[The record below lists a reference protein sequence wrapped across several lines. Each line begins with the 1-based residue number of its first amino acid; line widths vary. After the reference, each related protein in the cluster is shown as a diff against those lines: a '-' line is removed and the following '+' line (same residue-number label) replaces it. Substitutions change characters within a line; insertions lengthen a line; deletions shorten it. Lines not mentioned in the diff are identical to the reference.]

1 MKCCFA
7 SDLHGHPSH
16 YEDLLNLAKTEKA
29 DAVILGGDLL
39 PRKGHHLAS
48 LEHQQT
54 FVREEFRN
62 FSLRLAEITGVS
74 LYAILGN
81 DDWAGTVPLFHEMES
96 EGLIRMLD
104 DRPTI
109 LQDRAIL
116 TGYSYVPPTPFL
128 LKDFEK
134 RDMKDDP
141 GPNGLRRIYITRN
154 GRVEETDEKAYFEGR
169 ASIQED
175 LLAGWKPSPDRPSIR
190 VMHGPPF
197 GTALDRL
204 YDGRSAGSRAVRECI
219 LKTQPLLTLHGHIH
233 ESPAVSG
240 AFVERIGETLSVNAG
255 QTGNG
260 LSAVTFDPD
269 RLDKTLKHTLYGFS
283 PLTA

>member
-16 YEDLLNLAKTEKA
+16 YEELLNLAKREKA

-39 PRKGHHLAS
+39 PRKGHHPAS
-48 LEHQQT
+48 LERQRT

-81 DDWAGTVPLFHEMES
+81 DDWAGTVPLFHELES

-104 DRPTI
+104 DRPTV

-154 GRVEETDEKAYFEGR
+154 GRVEETDEKAFFEGR
-169 ASIQED
+169 SSIQED
-175 LLAGWKPSPDRPSIR
+175 LLAGWNPSPDRPSIR

-240 AFVERIGETLSVNAG
+240 TFVERIGETLSVNAG
-255 QTGNG
+255 QTGDG

>member
-1 MKCCFA
+1 MRCCFA

-16 YEDLLNLAKTEKA
+16 YEELLSLAKTEKS

-39 PRKGHHLAS
+39 PRKGHHNAS
-48 LEHQQT
+48 LENQQS
-54 FVREEFRN
+54 FIRGEFRN
-62 FSLRLAEITGVS
+62 FSLRLAESTGAA
-74 LYAILGN
+74 LCAILGN
-81 DDWAGTVPLFHEMES
+81 DDWAGSIPIFHELES

-104 DRPTI
+104 DRPFV
-109 LQDRAIL
+109 LRDSVVL

-134 RDMKDDP
+134 RDLKDDP
-141 GPNGLRRIYITRN
+141 GPNGLRRIYITRS
-154 GRVEETDEKAYFEGR
+154 GRVEETDEKTFFESR

-175 LLAGWKPSPDRPSIR
+175 LGSAGNPYPELRSIR

-204 YDGRSAGSRAVRECI
+204 YDGRSAGSRAVRESI
-219 LKTQPLLTLHGHIH
+219 LKTQPLMTLHGHIH

-240 AFVERIGETLSVNAG
+240 AFVERIGATISVNAG
-255 QTGNG
+255 QAGNS
-260 LSAVTFDPD
+260 LSAVVFIPESPE
-269 RLDKTLKHTLYGFS
+269 KTLRHTLYGFS
-283 PLTA
+283 PLSV

>member
-7 SDLHGHPSH
+7 SDLHGHLPH
-16 YEDLLNLAKTEKA
+16 FEELFRLAKTEKA

-48 LEHQQT
+48 LENQQS
-54 FVREEFRN
+54 FVRGEFRN
-62 FSLRLAEITGVS
+62 FSLRLAGDTGAA
-74 LYAILGN
+74 LCAILGN
-81 DDWAGTVPLFHEMES
+81 DDWAGTIPLFDELES

-104 DRPTI
+104 DRPFH
-109 LQDRAIL
+109 LWDGAVL
-116 TGYSYVPPTPFL
+116 TGYSHVPPTPFL

-134 RDMKDDP
+134 RDLKDDP
-141 GPNGLRRIYITRN
+141 GPDGLRRVYITKN
-154 GRVEETDEKAYFEGR
+154 GRVEETDEKAFFEGR
-169 ASIQED
+169 PSIQED
-175 LLAGWKPSPDRPSIR
+175 LGSGGYARPDRPSIV

-219 LKTQPLLTLHGHIH
+219 LKKQPLLTLHGHIH

-240 AFVERIGETLSVNAG
+240 TFVERIGETLSVNAG

-260 LSAVTFDPD
+260 LSAVVFRPE
-269 RLDKTLKHTLYGFS
+269 LLEKTLKHTLYGFS
-283 PLTA
+283 TLTA